1 MTKRQKEAFTG
12 NIENWDLV
20 YVRKK
25 VENAHQEY
33 CHSQTTHPPHESKKK
48 NEIERKDGIYFLI
61 LYKYILKYLNRHVS
75 DTQKMCL
82 YLNMLY

>member
-25 VENAHQEY
+25 VENAYQEY

-48 NEIERKDGIYFLI
+48 MK
-61 LYKYILKYLNRHVS
+61 
-75 DTQKMCL
+75 
-82 YLNMLY
+82 